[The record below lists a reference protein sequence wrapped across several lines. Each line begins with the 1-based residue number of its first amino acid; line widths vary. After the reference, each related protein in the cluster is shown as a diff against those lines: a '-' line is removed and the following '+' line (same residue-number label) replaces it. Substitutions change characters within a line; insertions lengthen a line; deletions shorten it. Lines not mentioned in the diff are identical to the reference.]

1 MPSLS
6 IKNTSIEI
14 IIRINMK
21 PYVSRSI
28 NLLTCNISFLRN
40 KQLIANTNAIFAI
53 FDHNALPI
61 AILDLPS
68 RLDMI
73 EINISGE
80 DVAKPIKIKLD
91 KK

>member
-1 MPSLS
+1 MGNV
-6 IKNTSIEI
+6 KNTSIEI
-14 IIRINMK
+14 IIRIKMK

-28 NLLTCNISFLRN
+28 NLLTDNISFLRN
-40 KQLIANTNAIFAI
+40 KKLIANTNAILAI
-53 FDHNALPI
+53 FDPNALPM

-73 EINISGE
+73 DMNISGE